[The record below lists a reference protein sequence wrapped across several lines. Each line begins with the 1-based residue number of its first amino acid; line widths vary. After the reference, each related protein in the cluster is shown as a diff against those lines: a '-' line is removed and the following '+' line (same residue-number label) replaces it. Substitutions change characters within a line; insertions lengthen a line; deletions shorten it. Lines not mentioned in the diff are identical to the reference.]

1 MMQNLIIAVAMA
13 MTLSAGT
20 AWARGEGHGG
30 GHHKGDEISPLEK
43 HFSPKNM
50 KDLGLTDEQ
59 KEKLKAIR
67 QANRVESEKIREEM
81 KAARKAFK
89 ESLRTSATKEDVT
102 KAYQLMLD
110 KKNQLSKSRL
120 DSLLNARDILTD
132 EQKAKLFGKTAKE
145 D

>member
-1 MMQNLIIAVAMA
+1 MMQNLIIAVVMA

-20 AWARGEGHGG
+20 AWARGEGRGG
-30 GHHKGDEISPLEK
+30 HHHKGDEISPLEK
-43 HFSPKNM
+43 HFSPRNM
-50 KDLGLTDEQ
+50 KELGLTAEQ

-67 QANRVESEKIREEM
+67 ETNRTDSEKLREEM

-120 DSLLNARDILTD
+120 DSLLNARDVLTD
-132 EQKAKLFGKTAKE
+132 EQKSKLFGKAEKE